1 MKNFLKIFL
10 GLVILVVILGTIFY
24 MVDTTRVHNE
34 CEPIFTFAHKIID
47 GIDFS
52 AKVDTGLG
60 YKIIRIETL
69 DKQKTIKVGTIF
81 RKRCLIIS

>member
-52 AKVDTGLG
+52 AKLATTES
-60 YKIIRIETL
+60 IQHTPFETSRITSASFAGSISF
-69 DKQKTIKVGTIF
+69 KQ
-81 RKRCLIIS
+81 